1 MTVIQEHIRAIEA
14 QLPPTV
20 RLVAVSKFHPAEAVG
35 QAYEAGQRLFG
46 ESHAQELVPKAQ
58 TLPADIEWHFI
69 GHLQTNKV
77 RQIVPYVSC
86 IQSVDSERLLQ
97 EIDKQA
103 SRFGRVVDVLLQF
116 HIAQEET
123 KSGFLYDECV
133 ALLLSEAFRQ
143 MSSVRVVGVM
153 GMATATDDERQV
165 RLEFRHLKQIFNRLK
180 QQFFADREEF
190 KEISMGMSHDWPVAV
205 EEGAT
210 LVRIGTAIFGERNYT
225 K

>member
-143 MSSVRVVGVM
+143 MASVRVVGVM

-205 EEGAT
+205 DEGAT